1 MQSPLPS
8 TNAGFTILALLALC
22 ISCSAKSNPSTMEP
36 GAMEIAGANPA
47 LAKTSG
53 LDLPSIATPPSPVSI
68 DPSDASKTEVF
79 QVKIV
84 GIANTQ
90 GNCRIAVY
98 ASPRGFHN
106 PDIAITKET
115 IQLSKNSNDSGQ
127 LKNDELVWSFA
138 LPPEVDASQAGNPTS
153 ARSSAG
159 DENTTDA
166 IPEIRLAITAFH
178 DANGNGELDKSAIGI
193 PTEKYGFSKNPA
205 PGFGPPSFDQTAI
218 PLSQLQSQGSPV
230 EIKLR

>member
-22 ISCSAKSNPSTMEP
+22 ISCSAKSNPSGMESES
-36 GAMEIAGANPA
+36 MEIAGANPA

-53 LDLPSIATPPSPVSI
+53 LGLPSIATPPSPVSI
-68 DPSDASKTEVF
+68 DHSDASKTEVF

-84 GIANTQ
+84 GLPNTQ
-90 GNCRIAVY
+90 GNCLIAVY

-106 PDIAITKET
+106 PNVAIAKET
-115 IQLSKNSNDSGQ
+115 IQLSKNSNDSRQ
-127 LKNDELVWSFA
+127 PINDELVWSFT
-138 LPPEVDASQAGNPTS
+138 LPSEVEASQASNPTS
-153 ARSSAG
+153 ARSSAS

-178 DANGNGELDKSAIGI
+178 DANENGELDKSAIGI

-218 PLSQLQSQGSPV
+218 PLSQLQSPGSPV